1 MIFIITGPSG
11 VGKNTIINELSN
23 RIDFH
28 FSTSYTTRP
37 KRDNET
43 EGQDYYFITDQQFN
57 DLIDKNH
64 MLEYEEYG
72 GYFYGTPKS
81 EINRDG
87 IVILD
92 LEVNGA
98 TKLIKSNSDYIGI
111 FIDIN
116 DDELINRL
124 VSRGHDED
132 FINIYKVNVIGP
144 YQMIRAV
151 EPIMKENGFGSVVN
165 ISSIAGKTGIGSSI
179 AYAASKGALNTMT
192 LSLAKAL
199 GPEIRVNTVCPGFIG
214 TGWFENRFG
223 KETFD
228 RIKKDQESITPL
240 NKAGTPDDIADSA
253 VFFCLEG
260 AEHITGETLIS
271 DAGMHLNLPKG

>member
-1 MIFIITGPSG
+1 MSEDRKVAIITGSSQGLGAAIAKKLSERNVNTVINYSSNEDLANHTKKECIKNG
-11 VGKNTIINELSN
+11 VNAITVKANVSNDDDCKKLVKKTIDAFGKVDILVNNAG
-23 RIDFH
+23 
-28 FSTSYTTRP
+28 TT
-37 KRDNET
+37 KFAD
-43 EGQDYYFITDQQFN
+43 
-57 DLIDKNH
+57 H
-64 MLEYEEYG
+64 
-72 GYFYGTPKS
+72 
-81 EINRDG
+81 
-87 IVILD
+87 
-92 LEVNGA
+92 
-98 TKLIKSNSDYIGI
+98 TKLEKLS
-111 FIDIN
+111 
-116 DDELINRL
+116 
-124 VSRGHDED
+124 DED

-151 EPIMKENGFGSVVN
+151 EPFMKKNGFGSVVN

-223 KETFD
+223 KETYE
-228 RIKKDQESITPL
+228 RIKKDQENITPL
-240 NKAGTPDDIADSA
+240 NKAGTPNDIADSA

-260 AEHITGETLIS
+260 SEHITGETLIS

>member
-1 MIFIITGPSG
+1 MSQNRKVAIITGSSQGLGASIAKKLSKKNVNVVVNYSSSKELAEKIKDECTFNG
-11 VGKNTIINELSN
+11 VEAI
-23 RIDFH
+23 
-28 FSTSYTTRP
+28 
-37 KRDNET
+37 
-43 EGQDYYFITDQQFN
+43 
-57 DLIDKNH
+57 
-64 MLEYEEYG
+64 
-72 GYFYGTPKS
+72 
-81 EINRDG
+81 
-87 IVILD
+87 
-92 LEVNGA
+92 A
-98 TKLIKSNSDYIGI
+98 IKAD
-111 FIDIN
+111 
-116 DDELINRL
+116 
-124 VSRGHDED
+124 VSRNEDCVKLVKKTEDVFGKVDILVNNAGTTKFADHSKLEKLSDED

-151 EPIMKENGFGSVVN
+151 EPIMKKTGFGAVVN

-228 RIKKDQESITPL
+228 RIKKDQENITPL
-240 NKAGTPDDIADSA
+240 NKAGTPDDIADS
-253 VFFCLEG
+253 VIFFCLEG

>member
-1 MIFIITGPSG
+1 MSEDRKVAIITGSSQGLGASIAVKLSQRNINLVINYSSNKDMALKIKDECVNNG
-11 VGKNTIINELSN
+11 VEAITVQADVSSDDDCKKIVQETINAFGRVDILVNN
-23 RIDFH
+23 AG
-28 FSTSYTTRP
+28 TT
-37 KRDNET
+37 KFADHSK
-43 EGQDYYFITDQQFN
+43 
-57 DLIDKNH
+57 LDKLN
-64 MLEYEEYG
+64 
-72 GYFYGTPKS
+72 
-81 EINRDG
+81 
-87 IVILD
+87 
-92 LEVNGA
+92 
-98 TKLIKSNSDYIGI
+98 
-111 FIDIN
+111 
-116 DDELINRL
+116 
-124 VSRGHDED
+124 DED

-151 EPIMKENGFGSVVN
+151 EPIMKKNGFGAVVN

-214 TGWFENRFG
+214 TGWFESRFG

-228 RIKKDQESITPL
+228 RIKKDQENITPL

-260 AEHITGETLIS
+260 AEHITGATLIS

>member
-1 MIFIITGPSG
+1 MLEDRKVAIITGSSQGLGAAIAKKLSERNVNTVINYSSNEDLANHTMEECVNNG
-11 VGKNTIINELSN
+11 VNSITVKANVSNDDGCKRLVKETIDAFGKVDILVNNAG
-23 RIDFH
+23 
-28 FSTSYTTRP
+28 TT
-37 KRDNET
+37 KFAD
-43 EGQDYYFITDQQFN
+43 
-57 DLIDKNH
+57 H
-64 MLEYEEYG
+64 
-72 GYFYGTPKS
+72 
-81 EINRDG
+81 
-87 IVILD
+87 
-92 LEVNGA
+92 
-98 TKLIKSNSDYIGI
+98 TKLEKLS
-111 FIDIN
+111 
-116 DDELINRL
+116 
-124 VSRGHDED
+124 DED

-151 EPIMKENGFGSVVN
+151 EPFMKKNGFGSVVN

-223 KETFD
+223 KETYD
-228 RIKKDQESITPL
+228 RIKKDQENITPL
-240 NKAGTPDDIADSA
+240 NKAGTPNDIADSA

-260 AEHITGETLIS
+260 SEHITGETLIS

>member
-1 MIFIITGPSG
+1 MSEDRKVAIITGSSQGLGAAIAKKLSERNVNTVINYSSNEDLANHTMKECIKNG
-11 VGKNTIINELSN
+11 VNAITVKANVSNDDDCKKIVKKTIDAFGKVDILVNNAG
-23 RIDFH
+23 
-28 FSTSYTTRP
+28 TT
-37 KRDNET
+37 KFAD
-43 EGQDYYFITDQQFN
+43 
-57 DLIDKNH
+57 H
-64 MLEYEEYG
+64 
-72 GYFYGTPKS
+72 
-81 EINRDG
+81 
-87 IVILD
+87 
-92 LEVNGA
+92 
-98 TKLIKSNSDYIGI
+98 TKLEKLS
-111 FIDIN
+111 
-116 DDELINRL
+116 
-124 VSRGHDED
+124 DED

-151 EPIMKENGFGSVVN
+151 EPFMKNNGFGSVVN

-223 KETFD
+223 KETYE
-228 RIKKDQESITPL
+228 RIKKDQENITPL
-240 NKAGTPDDIADSA
+240 NKAGTPNDIADSA

-260 AEHITGETLIS
+260 SEHITGETLIS

>member
-1 MIFIITGPSG
+1 MSEDRKVAIITGSSQGLGASIAIKLSQRNINLVINYSNNKDMALKIKDECVNNG
-11 VGKNTIINELSN
+11 VEAITVQADVSSDDDCKKLVQETINTFGKVDILVNNAG
-23 RIDFH
+23 
-28 FSTSYTTRP
+28 TT
-37 KRDNET
+37 KFADHSK
-43 EGQDYYFITDQQFN
+43 
-57 DLIDKNH
+57 LDKLN
-64 MLEYEEYG
+64 
-72 GYFYGTPKS
+72 
-81 EINRDG
+81 
-87 IVILD
+87 
-92 LEVNGA
+92 
-98 TKLIKSNSDYIGI
+98 
-111 FIDIN
+111 
-116 DDELINRL
+116 
-124 VSRGHDED
+124 DED

-260 AEHITGETLIS
+260 SEHITGETLIS

>member
-1 MIFIITGPSG
+1 MSEDRKVAIITGSSQGLGASIAIKLSQRNINLVINYSNNKDMALKIKDECVNNG
-11 VGKNTIINELSN
+11 VEA
-23 RIDFH
+23 
-28 FSTSYTTRP
+28 
-37 KRDNET
+37 
-43 EGQDYYFITDQQFN
+43 ITVQADV
-57 DLIDKNH
+57 
-64 MLEYEEYG
+64 
-72 GYFYGTPKS
+72 S
-81 EINRDG
+81 
-87 IVILD
+87 
-92 LEVNGA
+92 
-98 TKLIKSNSDYIGI
+98 
-111 FIDIN
+111 N
-116 DDELINRL
+116 DDDCKKL
-124 VSRGHDED
+124 VKETIDTFGKVDILVNNAGTTKFADHSKLDKLSDED

-151 EPIMKENGFGSVVN
+151 EPIMKKNGFGSVVN

-260 AEHITGETLIS
+260 AEHILSLI
-271 DAGMHLNLPKG
+271 HI

>member
-1 MIFIITGPSG
+1 MSQNRKVAIITGSSQGLGASIAKKLSKKNVNVVINYSSSKKLAEKIRDECISNG
-11 VGKNTIINELSN
+11 VEAIAIKADVSQNEDCIKLVKRAEDVFGKVDILVNNAGTTKFADHSKLEKLS
-23 RIDFH
+23 
-28 FSTSYTTRP
+28 
-37 KRDNET
+37 
-43 EGQDYYFITDQQFN
+43 
-57 DLIDKNH
+57 
-64 MLEYEEYG
+64 
-72 GYFYGTPKS
+72 
-81 EINRDG
+81 
-87 IVILD
+87 
-92 LEVNGA
+92 
-98 TKLIKSNSDYIGI
+98 
-111 FIDIN
+111 
-116 DDELINRL
+116 
-124 VSRGHDED
+124 DED

-151 EPIMKENGFGSVVN
+151 EPIMKKTGFGSVVN

-214 TGWFENRFG
+214 TGWFQNRFG

-228 RIKKDQESITPL
+228 RIKKDQENITPL
-240 NKAGTPDDIADSA
+240 NKAGTADDIADSA
-253 VFFCLEG
+253 IFFCLEG

>member
-1 MIFIITGPSG
+1 VFEAIIVQADVSSDDDCKKLVQETINAF
-11 VGKNTIINELSN
+11 GKVDILVNNAG
-23 RIDFH
+23 
-28 FSTSYTTRP
+28 TT
-37 KRDNET
+37 KFADHSK
-43 EGQDYYFITDQQFN
+43 
-57 DLIDKNH
+57 LDKLN
-64 MLEYEEYG
+64 
-72 GYFYGTPKS
+72 
-81 EINRDG
+81 
-87 IVILD
+87 
-92 LEVNGA
+92 
-98 TKLIKSNSDYIGI
+98 
-111 FIDIN
+111 
-116 DDELINRL
+116 
-124 VSRGHDED
+124 DED

-223 KETFD
+223 KKTFD

-260 AEHITGETLIS
+260 GHAVEKPLCI
-271 DAGMHLNLPKG
+271 

>member
-1 MIFIITGPSG
+1 MLEDRKVAIITGSSQGLGAAIAKKLSERNVNTVINYSSNEDLANHTMEECVNNG
-11 VGKNTIINELSN
+11 VNSITVKANVSNDDDCKRLVKETIDAFGKVDILVNNAG
-23 RIDFH
+23 
-28 FSTSYTTRP
+28 TT
-37 KRDNET
+37 KFAD
-43 EGQDYYFITDQQFN
+43 
-57 DLIDKNH
+57 H
-64 MLEYEEYG
+64 
-72 GYFYGTPKS
+72 
-81 EINRDG
+81 
-87 IVILD
+87 
-92 LEVNGA
+92 
-98 TKLIKSNSDYIGI
+98 TKLEKLS
-111 FIDIN
+111 
-116 DDELINRL
+116 
-124 VSRGHDED
+124 DED

-151 EPIMKENGFGSVVN
+151 EPFMKKNGFGSVVN

-223 KETFD
+223 KETYE
-228 RIKKDQESITPL
+228 RIKKDQENITPL
-240 NKAGTPDDIADSA
+240 NKAGTPNDIADSA

-260 AEHITGETLIS
+260 SEHITGETLIS

>member
-1 MIFIITGPSG
+1 
-11 VGKNTIINELSN
+11 
-23 RIDFH
+23 
-28 FSTSYTTRP
+28 
-37 KRDNET
+37 
-43 EGQDYYFITDQQFN
+43 
-57 DLIDKNH
+57 
-64 MLEYEEYG
+64 
-72 GYFYGTPKS
+72 
-81 EINRDG
+81 
-87 IVILD
+87 
-92 LEVNGA
+92 
-98 TKLIKSNSDYIGI
+98 
-111 FIDIN
+111 
-116 DDELINRL
+116 
-124 VSRGHDED
+124 
-132 FINIYKVNVIGP
+132 
-144 YQMIRAV
+144 
-151 EPIMKENGFGSVVN
+151 MKENGFGSVVN

>member
-1 MIFIITGPSG
+1 MSEDRKVAIITGSSQGLGASIAVKLSQRNINLVINYSNNKDMALKIKDECVNNG
-11 VGKNTIINELSN
+11 VEAITVQADVSSDDDCKKLVQETIDTFGKVDILVNNAG
-23 RIDFH
+23 
-28 FSTSYTTRP
+28 TT
-37 KRDNET
+37 KFADHSK
-43 EGQDYYFITDQQFN
+43 
-57 DLIDKNH
+57 LDKLN
-64 MLEYEEYG
+64 
-72 GYFYGTPKS
+72 
-81 EINRDG
+81 
-87 IVILD
+87 
-92 LEVNGA
+92 
-98 TKLIKSNSDYIGI
+98 
-111 FIDIN
+111 
-116 DDELINRL
+116 
-124 VSRGHDED
+124 DED

>member
-1 MIFIITGPSG
+1 MLEDRKVAIITGSSQGLGAAIAKKLSERNVNTVINYSSNEDLANHTMEECVNNG
-11 VGKNTIINELSN
+11 VNSITVKANVSNDDDCKRLVKETIDAFGKVDILVNNAG
-23 RIDFH
+23 
-28 FSTSYTTRP
+28 TT
-37 KRDNET
+37 KFAD
-43 EGQDYYFITDQQFN
+43 
-57 DLIDKNH
+57 H
-64 MLEYEEYG
+64 
-72 GYFYGTPKS
+72 
-81 EINRDG
+81 
-87 IVILD
+87 
-92 LEVNGA
+92 
-98 TKLIKSNSDYIGI
+98 TKLEKLSDK
-111 FIDIN
+111 
-116 DDELINRL
+116 
-124 VSRGHDED
+124 D

-151 EPIMKENGFGSVVN
+151 EPFMKKNGFGSVVN

-223 KETFD
+223 KETYD
-228 RIKKDQESITPL
+228 RIKKDQENITPL
-240 NKAGTPDDIADSA
+240 NKAGTPNDIADSA

-260 AEHITGETLIS
+260 SEHITGETLIS

>member
-1 MIFIITGPSG
+1 MSEDRKVAIITGSSQG
-11 VGKNTIINELSN
+11 LGAAIAKKLS
-23 RIDFH
+23 
-28 FSTSYTTRP
+28 
-37 KRDNET
+37 KRNV
-43 EGQDYYFITDQQFN
+43 N
-57 DLIDKNH
+57 
-64 MLEYEEYG
+64 
-72 GYFYGTPKS
+72 
-81 EINRDG
+81 
-87 IVILD
+87 IVINYSSNED
-92 LEVNGA
+92 LAYKTRDECIDNGVNAISIKADVSKDDDCIRLVKETLNSYGKVDILVNNA
-98 TKLIKSNSDYIGI
+98 GTTKFADHTKLDKLS
-111 FIDIN
+111 
-116 DDELINRL
+116 
-124 VSRGHDED
+124 DED

-151 EPIMKENGFGSVVN
+151 EPFMKKNGFGSVVN

-223 KETFD
+223 KETYE
-228 RIKKDQESITPL
+228 RIKKDQENITPL
-240 NKAGTPDDIADSA
+240 KKAGTPNDIADSA

-260 AEHITGETLIS
+260 SEHITGETLIS

>member
-1 MIFIITGPSG
+1 MSEDRKVAIITGSSQG
-11 VGKNTIINELSN
+11 LGASIAIKLSQRNINLVINYSNNKDMALKIKDECVNNGVEAITVQADVSSDDDCKKLVQETIDTVGKVDILVNNAG
-23 RIDFH
+23 
-28 FSTSYTTRP
+28 TT
-37 KRDNET
+37 KFADHSK
-43 EGQDYYFITDQQFN
+43 
-57 DLIDKNH
+57 LDKLN
-64 MLEYEEYG
+64 
-72 GYFYGTPKS
+72 
-81 EINRDG
+81 
-87 IVILD
+87 
-92 LEVNGA
+92 
-98 TKLIKSNSDYIGI
+98 
-111 FIDIN
+111 
-116 DDELINRL
+116 
-124 VSRGHDED
+124 DED

-228 RIKKDQESITPL
+228 R
-240 NKAGTPDDIADSA
+240 N
-253 VFFCLEG
+253 FCELG
-260 AEHITGETLIS
+260 L
-271 DAGMHLNLPKG
+271 